1 MILYSIFKKYALLP
15 AVVLSALVLVGCQTP
30 RAEPLPSLL
39 TDEAKAERLATLRA
53 LNNFQFG
60 GGLGIWTDTES
71 ISARIQWLQSDD
83 NLDLKLTGP
92 LGFGNFRLL
101 DVADR
106 ATLLRGKTV
115 VTIGTSSDEVVQRG
129 FRLRAPV
136 PIEELKQW
144 VKGLPGNASQTTTDL
159 EGKLD
164 SLRFIDADQI
174 PWTVRFKRYDSF
186 DGVSLPVLI
195 TASGGDYSVRLL
207 LKNWNLDTN
216 SVVSEAN
223 QPNKRLSIPSL

>member
-1 MILYSIFKKYALLP
+1 MIFSSLYRKYALLP
-15 AVVLSALVLVGCQTP
+15 AFVLSALVLAGCQTP
-30 RAEPLPSLL
+30 QPEPGPSLL
-39 TDEAKAERLATLRA
+39 TDQAKAERLATLRS
-53 LNNFQFG
+53 LDQFQFG

-71 ISARIQWLQSDD
+71 ISARIEWLQSNG

-101 DVADR
+101 DVGNR
-106 ATLLRGKTV
+106 STLSRGKTV
-115 VTIGTSSDEVVQRG
+115 VTTGTSSDDVVQRG
-129 FRLRAPV
+129 LRLRAPV
-136 PIEELKQW
+136 PIDELKQW
-144 VKGLPGNASQTTTDL
+144 VKGLPGNATQTTTDL

-164 SLRFIDADQI
+164 SLRYIDAEQI
-174 PWTVRFKRYDSF
+174 PWTVRFKRYETF
-186 DGVSLPVLI
+186 DGLSLPVLI

-216 SVVSEAN
+216 FVVSEPK